1 MMKKVLVLVS
11 VICVM
16 CIAGTALAKTNANA
30 KRRRPVQQRIERPMP
45 PKPARP
51 VPPKKS
57 PRRSRFTP
65 DMPKEIREKTAELE
79 KLKIDLEEA
88 MTSRPLNKEK
98 ALDVHGKM
106 QKVRQ
111 EIEAWRFA
119 KRLERIEA
127 RQNRE
132 AEMLKKLPPHLQEEA
147 GISEAEAEVEV
158 EVEETVNEILSD
170 DVK

>member
-1 MMKKVLVLVS
+1 MKKVLVLVS

-30 KRRRPVQQRIERPMP
+30 KRRRPVQQRIE
-45 PKPARP
+45 RP

-111 EIEAWRFA
+111 EIESWRFA

-158 EVEETVNEILSD
+158 EETVNEIQSD